1 MINQQGVWTLF
12 NSGGITQLHRLAM
25 RKMCSKPYFFKK
37 NMKKW
42 LIKNEIPSSCIID
55 IHNVY
60 SKSSITPEKKKKTS
74 TT

>member
-1 MINQQGVWTLF
+1 
-12 NSGGITQLHRLAM
+12 
-25 RKMCSKPYFFKK
+25 MCSKPYFFKK

-60 SKSSITPEKKKKTS
+60 SKSSITPGKKKNINYIATVPGNFEHFS
-74 TT
+74 IHLIPVDHG